1 MSDVKK
7 CIKSRFEGGYIMEAD
22 FSQLEVVGAAALTGD
37 PMMKKDILDGI
48 DSHSQSAS
56 WLHPEHTYEEI
67 RAGYLAEDEYFT
79 KLRKKSKA
87 PRFELQY
94 GAGAESIAENNGL
107 SKAQAQGFI
116 DQYYGRYSVLK
127 EFQDMVIEE
136 VKKSRRPSSHR
147 TELGMPAGIGHYTNP
162 TGRIFTFRE
171 FDAPDFLRKRGQ
183 RTSFS
188 PTQCKNYPVQS
199 FATGDIVP
207 LMLGHI
213 YKLLMTDEKLRGKC
227 LLIGTVHDS
236 VVFDVHP
243 DVLDY
248 AARTIKTLMERTPE
262 FVERYLCVPFDMPLH
277 CDIDIGE
284 GAWYDMHSY
293 KID

>member
-1 MSDVKK
+1 MSEIKR
-7 CIKSRFEGGYIMEAD
+7 CIQSRFDGGYIMEAD

-56 WLHPEHTYEEI
+56 WLHPEYTYEQI
-67 RAGYLAEDEYFT
+67 REGYLSEDEFFT

-94 GAGAESIAENNGL
+94 GAGAASIAENNGL
-107 SKAQAQGFI
+107 TVEQAQGFI
-116 DQYYGRYSVLK
+116 DNYYKRYCVLK
-127 EFQDMVIEE
+127 QFQEDVIEQ
-136 VKKSRRPSSHR
+136 VKRSRRPSGRR
-147 TELGMPAGIGHYTNP
+147 TESGMPAGRGEYRNP
-162 TGRIFTFRE
+162 TGRIFTFYE
-171 FDAPDFLRKRGQ
+171 YDAPEFLRKRGEM
-183 RTSFS
+183 TSFS

-207 LMLGHI
+207 MMLGHI
-213 YKLLMTDEKLRGKC
+213 YKLLRTDAVLKDKC

-243 DVLDY
+243 SVIKH
-248 AARTIKTLMERTPE
+248 AAKKIKELMEKTPE
-262 FVERYLCVPFDMPLH
+262 YVERYLKVPFDLPLH
-277 CDIDIGE
+277 CDIDVGK
-284 GAWYDMHSY
+284 GAWFDMHGY
-293 KID
+293 KPE